1 MSSEDMYI
9 DFVKKQK
16 IKGVFLNVMVESL
29 NRRYP
34 LAVPADV
41 ARLFKNK
48 ERILTIAYRKKVSLL
63 CSNIPFRTAWNV
75 FNELSDRKAREQ
87 SVPFQT
93 FVDDFLS

>member
-1 MSSEDMYI
+1 
-9 DFVKKQK
+9 
-16 IKGVFLNVMVESL
+16 MVESL

-93 FVDDFLS
+93 FVDDFYHEGNAIYEAK